1 MYIKSVMTIIIVI
14 VLNISTDCFSF
25 TFVSFKNIAIP
36 NIDNNPIGIFIQNTY
51 FQYKKSTK
59 NAPVKGP
66 IIADIPQQED
76 KYPCIFASTSLGSMS
91 LPLVVDLGI
100 ISRAP

>member
-1 MYIKSVMTIIIVI
+1 NCIEFHGNEFPPSTKMYIKSVMPIIIVI

-51 FQYKKSTK
+51 CQFKKSTK
-59 NAPVKGP
+59 NAPIKGP
-66 IIADIPQQED
+66 IIADIPHTED
-76 KYPCIFASTSLGSMS
+76 KYPCILARSSLE
-91 LPLVVDLGI
+91 
-100 ISRAP
+100 